1 MDKDKII
8 VSVVID
14 KQALVDRA
22 FDISKNPSEFNEIK
36 KVIDGKN
43 QFTRDIDEFDDEGK
57 KENNTNLFSNI
68 ALDTILSDNPE
79 LAITKRLNSLE
90 DKKNSFLAKM
100 KKLVVTLVTNENDE
114 RTTQTIIGSIQLS
127 RQFEGFHINDGQL
140 WKPVRLGDFFRLN
153 RSFFDTKE
161 KNMEL
166 VNLLKSFS
174 AKVQTT
180 IKKEYSD
187 KIINTELDKIR
198 KLCPEIP
205 IMEV

>member
-43 QFTRDIDEFDDEGK
+43 QFTRDIDEVEDERK

-68 ALDTILSDNPE
+68 ALDIILSDHPE

-90 DKKNSFLAKM
+90 DKKNSFLAKLQEKVKNGEM
-100 KKLVVTLVTNENDE
+100 PGV
-114 RTTQTIIGSIQLS
+114 
-127 RQFEGFHINDGQL
+127 EGI
-140 WKPVRLGDFFRLN
+140 R
-153 RSFFDTKE
+153 E
-161 KNMEL
+161 
-166 VNLLKSFS
+166 LLK
-174 AKVQTT
+174 
-180 IKKEYSD
+180 
-187 KIINTELDKIR
+187 
-198 KLCPEIP
+198 
-205 IMEV
+205 IMEEVE